1 MRVCVIRPDELGL
14 AEISAWRAMQ
24 RDSCG
29 ALGSPFL
36 SPEYTQAVG
45 RFRPGARVAVL
56 TEGGSIAGF
65 FPFEKRRL
73 GMGVPIGSGLSDCQ
87 GLVHTPGFQWDPR
100 QLLRGC
106 GLSAFAFDHLT
117 AAQQPFGR
125 YVAATAPSP
134 VVDLAD
140 GFAAYQAKLMVKSP
154 HFCRLLARKNR
165 KLSREAGPVR
175 LVTDSR
181 DRSALRSLVAWKSDQ
196 YRRTGRTDRFARP
209 WIVGLVHEF
218 FGRRGRHFRGV
229 FSVLYAGN
237 IPVAAHLGLR
247 SGPMAAHWLAAYDIR
262 FRQYSPGLILHL
274 GMLEAADTI
283 GVHHIDLGKGAKRY
297 KERLK
302 TSDIYVSEGAVTL
315 HSAAGQ
321 LHRARIVPTQW
332 AIRTIRAHPV
342 LYESADHV
350 LQRCGQLR
358 VATTLRSRA
367 DQAAEEK

>member
-1 MRVCVIRPDELGL
+1 MRISVIRPGELGL
-14 AEISAWRAMQ
+14 AEISAWHAMQ
-24 RDSCG
+24 RDSRG
-29 ALGSPFL
+29 ALGNPFL

-65 FPFEKRRL
+65 FPFERRRL

-87 GLVHTPGFQWDPR
+87 GLVHAPGFEWDPR

-125 YVAATAPSP
+125 HVAATAPSP
-134 VVDLAD
+134 VIDLAD
-140 GFAAYQAKLMVKSP
+140 GFAAYQAKLMVKSA

-175 LVTDSR
+175 LVADSR
-181 DRSALRSLVAWKSDQ
+181 ERSALRSLVAWKSDQ

-209 WIVGLVHEF
+209 WVVGLVDDLFEQ
-218 FGRRGRHFRGV
+218 RGRHFRGV
-229 FSVLYAGN
+229 FSVLYAGDV
-237 IPVAAHLGLR
+237 PVAAHLGLHR
-247 SGPMAAHWLAAYDIR
+247 GPMAAHWFAAYDIR

-274 GMLEAADTI
+274 GMLEAAAAT
-283 GVHHIDLGKGAKRY
+283 GVRHIDLGKGAKRY

-302 TSDIYVSEGAVTL
+302 TSDIYVSEGAVTRGWAL
-315 HSAAGQ
+315 GP
-321 LHRARIVPTQW
+321 LHRAYIAPMQW
-332 AIRTIRAHPV
+332 GMRTVRAHPA

-350 LQRCGQLR
+350 LKRYGQLR
-358 VATTLRSRA
+358 VAAAPRSRPG
-367 DQAAEEK
+367 QALEEK